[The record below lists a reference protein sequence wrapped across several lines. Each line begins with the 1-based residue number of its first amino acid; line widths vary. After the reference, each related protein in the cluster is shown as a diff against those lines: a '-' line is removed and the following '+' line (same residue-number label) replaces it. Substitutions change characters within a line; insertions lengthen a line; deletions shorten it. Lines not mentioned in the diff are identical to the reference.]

1 MSASTHCPDIG
12 PQGGLTRECPLLT
25 PNGPIEYVTTFASF
39 VQMDSQMISNMA
51 KVSWLSRRLAL
62 GAAALVICG
71 SCGNA
76 ETALQSHDVAPV
88 VVRLWPAQAPGTED
102 WTGKEETAD
111 VELPNVGKVHIITN
125 VTVPTLTV
133 YSPAPGTS
141 NSTGVVVVPGGA
153 FRALPW
159 DLDGV
164 ETARWLTGQ
173 GVTAFVLKYR
183 VRPPASGT
191 TPDRSFDDFAR
202 RTTDA
207 RKIATADAEQAMR
220 LVRSQAR
227 KYGIAA
233 DRVGMIGFSAGAMA
247 VVSVANGQDPA
258 VRPNF
263 AASLYGAYLDRSEP
277 SADAAPLFIVAA
289 SNDPEAP
296 PSRSVDLFSR
306 WMQAKRPAE
315 LHMYEAGGHAFAFR
329 AHHLPA
335 DNWPE
340 AFRAWLVARHY
351 LPTQPKRR

>member
-1 MSASTHCPDIG
+1 MSLA
-12 PQGGLTRECPLLT
+12 E
-25 PNGPIEYVTTFASF
+25 PNGPIEYVPTFASF
-39 VQMDSQMISNMA
+39 DQMGSQMFSNMA
-51 KVSWLSRRLAL
+51 KVSWLSRRLVL
-62 GAAALVICG
+62 GAAALAICG

-76 ETALQSHDVAPV
+76 ETALRSHDP

-133 YSPAPGTS
+133 YSPATGTS
-141 NSTGVVVVPGGA
+141 NGTGIVVVPGGA

-191 TPDRSFDDFAR
+191 APDRSFDDFAR
-202 RTTDA
+202 RTIDA
-207 RKIATADAEQAMR
+207 RKIAIADAEQAMR

-233 DRVGMIGFSAGAMA
+233 DRVGMVGFSAGAMA
-247 VVSVANGQDPA
+247 VVSVANSPDPA

-263 AASLYGAYLDRSEP
+263 AASLYGAYLDSSEP

-289 SNDPEAP
+289 ANDPEAP
-296 PSRSVDLFSR
+296 PSRSVDLFTR
-306 WMQAKRPAE
+306 WTHAKRPAE
-315 LHMYEAGGHAFAFR
+315 LHLYEAGGHAFAFR
-329 AHHLPA
+329 AHHVPA

-340 AFRAWLVARHY
+340 AFRAWLMARNY
-351 LPTQPKRR
+351 LPTARH

>member
-1 MSASTHCPDIG
+1 
-12 PQGGLTRECPLLT
+12 
-25 PNGPIEYVTTFASF
+25 
-39 VQMDSQMISNMA
+39 MDSRLISNMA
-51 KVSWLSRRLAL
+51 KVSWLSRRLVL

-76 ETALQSHDVAPV
+76 ETALRSHDPAPAE
-88 VVRLWPAQAPGTED
+88 VRLWPAQAPGTED

-133 YSPAPGTS
+133 YSPATGTS
-141 NSTGVVVVPGGA
+141 NGTGIVVVPGGA

-183 VRPPASGT
+183 VRPPSSGT
-191 TPDRSFDDFAR
+191 APDRSFDDFAR
-202 RTTDA
+202 RTIDA
-207 RKIATADAEQAMR
+207 RKIAIADAKQAMR

-227 KYGIAA
+227 KYGIEA
-233 DRVGMIGFSAGAMA
+233 DRLGMIGFSAGAMT
-247 VVSVANGQDPA
+247 VVSVANSPDPA
-258 VRPNF
+258 VRPDF
-263 AASLYGAYLDRSEP
+263 AASLYGAYLDSSDP

-289 SNDPEAP
+289 ANDSEAP
-296 PSRSVDLFSR
+296 PSRSVDLFTR

-315 LHMYEAGGHAFAFR
+315 LHMYEAGGHAFAIR
-329 AHHLPA
+329 AHPVPA

-340 AFRAWLVARHY
+340 AFRAWLVARNY
-351 LPTQPKRR
+351 LPTSRY